1 MITPTTPPPP
11 KEALEY
17 LRAKGYKI
25 GWDYRD
31 VWQEEHVRAFTVAK
45 AMTQDLLIAIR
56 KALDEALAQGKTL
69 QQFKKEIEP
78 ILGKRGWLGKVTMPD
93 GSTVELGTPRRL
105 KIIYDTNMRTARTAG
120 QWERIERNK
129 DALPY
134 LMYGLGPSKEHR
146 LQHVE
151 WEGLILPIDD
161 PFWDTHLPPNGWG
174 CKCRV
179 RQMTKRDA
187 DNRGGVSKSPKI
199 ETTPWENKRTGQIQY
214 VPKGIDPGWDYNPG
228 KARSEKAQQF
238 GQDKDAEFKIIVGT
252 ADLATPKEKSIVP
265 SAMSSMRNIS
275 VDDLEESLKAIPSA
289 DRQLQKLQQFTE
301 AKGVKTLVIRQ
312 SEMGARNKAS
322 LAVREQVLGYLDE
335 NQRQYGHYNY
345 TTSSPAK
352 IGGFTSASFNHI
364 VVKGNAKINFKKNEY
379 QAVGKELSESVEKAA
394 LLRKTGDEPELW
406 ALAYGGSKEAELIAT
421 WVHEMGHQVHYWAGA
436 PSAPVGAKYLT
447 RYSQTN
453 KYEYH
458 AEHFS
463 AWLFN
468 RDALAKFNP
477 EAAKHFDEL
486 IEQAIEGKE
495 RTR

>member
-45 AMTQDLLIAIR
+45 AMTQDLLIDIR

-69 QQFKKEIEP
+69 QQFKKELEP

-187 DNRGGVSKSPKI
+187 DKRGGISKTPKI
-199 ETTPWENKRTGQIQY
+199 ETTPWENKRTGQIQN

-228 KARSEKAQQF
+228 KARLGKAQQF
-238 GQDKDAEFKIIVGT
+238 GQDKAAEFKSIVGT
-252 ADLATPKEKSIVP
+252 AESAVDFERRTVP
-265 SAMSSMRNIS
+265 SAMSTLKNIS
-275 VDDLEESLKAIPSA
+275 ADNIDDVLK
-289 DRQLQKLQQFTE
+289 QL
-301 AKGVKTLVIRQ
+301 
-312 SEMGARNKAS
+312 
-322 LAVREQVLGYLDE
+322 
-335 NQRQYGHYNY
+335 
-345 TTSSPAK
+345 
-352 IGGFTSASFNHI
+352 
-364 VVKGNAKINFKKNEY
+364 NE
-379 QAVGKELSESVEKAA
+379 
-394 LLRKTGDEPELW
+394 R
-406 ALAYGGSKEAELIAT
+406 
-421 WVHEMGHQVHYWAGA
+421 
-436 PSAPVGAKYLT
+436 
-447 RYSQTN
+447 R
-453 KYEYH
+453 
-458 AEHFS
+458 
-463 AWLFN
+463 
-468 RDALAKFNP
+468 
-477 EAAKHFDEL
+477 
-486 IEQAIEGKE
+486 
-495 RTR
+495 